1 MDRQAAEEI
10 IEKMNNCR
18 DRIIDTH
25 YCEVMS
31 CEDCEYHV
39 SEELKEQAIAIIK
52 ESEVEEDNRPMEEVL
67 HDFLM
72 NE

>member
-31 CEDCEYHV
+31 CKDCEYHV
-39 SEELKEQAIAIIK
+39 TKELKEQAIATIR
-52 ESEVEEDNRPMEEVL
+52 ESEAE
-67 HDFLM
+67 